1 MSGTRPRADGLS
13 DQELIDA
20 LSEAARAVAAEGA
33 NPLLLTQTGE
43 LPRHRWPGMP
53 RRWRLAVVAGMTA
66 VAAAV
71 VFGPR
76 LVRRAPLTFEVRG
89 GAVERGGYVSVA
101 GGEASQSIGQ
111 VHFSDGTEI
120 DLLDGESRL
129 SVVAPSARGAR
140 LRLDAGRAHFR
151 VRHLP
156 QAAWSVEAGP
166 YVVQVT
172 GTVFDVRWSS
182 RDELVEVDLH
192 AGSVRVAGPG
202 LSDAVPLRAGQRLSA
217 RPAKGEV
224 KIEALVDVTPA
235 REGAGAAP
243 DQAPPQSPPSV
254 PAAAAPPPLPSDVPL
269 LEPPRGG
276 ASPLAGRSPR
286 QQPRSVV
293 ALLDERQVHRTG
305 AAAAASPASP
315 TSAAVPA
322 PPPGTEPPPLPPPP
336 VVPAAPA
343 APRSEPA
350 WTHRPWSE
358 NVGAGDAAGVLADAE
373 RIGVGL
379 TLERADSANLDALAD
394 AARYQARPELAR
406 RALLQQ
412 RARFAGTREA
422 ERAAFVLG
430 RMADDGGDFAESMR
444 WYGRYLAEAP
454 RGAYADEAL
463 GRLMLVIQRR
473 EGTAAA
479 AALASDYLRRFPN
492 GTYLLQARAIRAGR

>member
-1 MSGTRPRADGLS
+1 MSGTRPRTDGLS

-20 LSEAARAVAAEGA
+20 LSDAARVVAAEETGNQVLMQAADLPKPRWSRGRWGFGA
-33 NPLLLTQTGE
+33 
-43 LPRHRWPGMP
+43 
-53 RRWRLAVVAGMTA
+53 VAGLA
-66 VAAAV
+66 VAAAVV

-89 GAVERGGYVSVA
+89 GAIERGGYVSA
-101 GGEASQSIGQ
+101 GGAAASPSIGQ

-182 RDELVEVDLH
+182 RDELVQVDLH
-192 AGSVRVAGPG
+192 AGSVRVSGPG

-224 KIEALVDVTPA
+224 KIEALADVTPS
-235 REGAGAAP
+235 REGAVLAP
-243 DQAPPQSPPSV
+243 DHPASSVAAVAPAPAPSEV
-254 PAAAAPPPLPSDVPL
+254 PSGEPRRGGTAALAAR
-269 LEPPRGG
+269 PPR
-276 ASPLAGRSPR
+276 L
-286 QQPRSVV
+286 QPRSLV
-293 ALLDERQVHRTG
+293 ALLDEPRVPRTG
-305 AAAAASPASP
+305 AAAETPPGNP
-315 TSAAVPA
+315 TRVDVPA
-322 PPPGTEPPPLPPPP
+322 PPPGTEPPPQPPPP
-336 VVPAAPA
+336 VVPPA
-343 APRSEPA
+343 TPSEPA
-350 WTHRPWSE
+350 WAHRPWSE

-379 TLERADSANLDALAD
+379 TLDRADSANLDALAD

-430 RMADDGGDFAESMR
+430 RMADDGGDSTESMR

-473 EGTAAA
+473 QGNQAA